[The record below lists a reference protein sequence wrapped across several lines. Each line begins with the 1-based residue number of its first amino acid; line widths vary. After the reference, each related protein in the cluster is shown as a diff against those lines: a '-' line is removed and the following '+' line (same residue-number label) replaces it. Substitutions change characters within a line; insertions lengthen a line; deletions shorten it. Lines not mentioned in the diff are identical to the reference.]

1 MASGAQ
7 AWRRVGAAVVKRKA
21 RPALRYMGGK
31 WRDAPWIIEHFAPH
45 KTYVEPFGGGASVLL
60 RKSRSYGEVYN
71 DLNGEVVNLF
81 RVLRDETMASHLV
94 EKLRLTPFARA
105 EFDESYEHV
114 LGPVESARRLI
125 IRSFMGFGSAGVNC
139 ATTGFRASCTRSGT
153 TPAHDWANYP
163 DALLATIDRMRGV
176 VVEQQDASAVM
187 RRHDAADT
195 LHYCDPPYM
204 PATRSQKKGPQGL
217 YHSYVHEMTVQDHEK
232 LLATLCEMRGLVV
245 LSGYHNALYDT
256 ALAGWERSEKA
267 SRADGARARI
277 EVLWINPRAAEAL
290 GHRPLFAAA

>member
-1 MASGAQ
+1 MVAGA
-7 AWRRVGAAVVKRKA
+7 RVWHRVRGAGVKRKA

-60 RKSRSYGEVYN
+60 RKPRSYGEVYN

-81 RVLRDETMASHLV
+81 RVLRDATTAPHLV
-94 EKLRLTPFARA
+94 EQLRLTPFARA

-114 LGPVESARRLI
+114 ADPVESARRLI

-163 DALLATIDRMRGV
+163 DALLATIERMRGV
-176 VVEQQDASAVM
+176 VIEQQDASAVM
-187 RRHDAADT
+187 RRHDGPET

-204 PATRSQKKGPQGL
+204 PETRSQKKGPQGL
-217 YHSYVHEMTVQDHEK
+217 YHSYVHEMAVSDHEA
-232 LLATLCEMRGLVV
+232 LLATLRDLQGAVV
-245 LSGYHNALYDT
+245 LSGYHNALYDG
-256 ALAGWERSEKA
+256 ALHDWIRSEKP
-267 SRADGARARI
+267 SRADGARPRT
-277 EVLWINPRAAEAL
+277 EVLWINPRAAQQL
-290 GHRPLFAAA
+290 RPLLSAA